1 MVTWIDILIIIVIA
15 LYTLDGYRQGFLKI
29 FFDICAVII
38 SLLIALKFYDSTG
51 ILFVS
56 WGLNANLAK
65 PIGFFAL
72 WTFCQIIFYLF
83 TILIFHYLPKYSQQS
98 RLNRLSGI
106 IPGAIKGTMI
116 IAIFLI
122 ILMIL
127 PFPASFKNTLSRSP
141 IATLLVR
148 STAKVESQMAK
159 IFGQLNS
166 SLIFFSIAPEDEE
179 STKLNF
185 QTNDFNIDG
194 QGEEEM
200 LVLINNER
208 RKVGQLPLKSD
219 VLLRNVARAHS
230 MDMLRGGYF
239 AHKDLA
245 GQFPSDRLTSAGAIF
260 QTAGENL
267 ALAPSI
273 DLAHIGLMNSTAHR
287 ENILDSQY
295 RKVGIGVIDAGAFGK
310 MITQVF
316 TD

>member
-1 MVTWIDILIIIVIA
+1 MWIDFVIIIVIVIYA
-15 LYTLDGYRQGFLKI
+15 LDGYRQGFLKI
-29 FFDICAVII
+29 LVDICAVIL
-38 SLLIALKFYDSTG
+38 SLIIAFKFYETFG
-51 ILFVS
+51 KIFVS
-56 WGLNANLAK
+56 WGLNVNLSK
-65 PIGFFAL
+65 PVGFFAL
-72 WTFCQIIFYLF
+72 WTFCQIIFYLL

-141 IATLLVR
+141 IASVLVQ

-200 LVLINNER
+200 LILINNER
-208 RKVGQLPLKSD
+208 RKAGQLPLKSD

-230 MDMLRGGYF
+230 MDMLRNGYF
-239 AHKDLA
+239 AHKNLA
-245 GQFPSDRLTSAGAIF
+245 GQLPSDRLTSAGAIF

-287 ENILDSQY
+287 ENILDPQY
-295 RKVGIGVIDAGAFGK
+295 QKVGVGVIDAGSFGK